1 MKKLSDLALNLKGSI
16 IREMHTAAAGMTDVL
31 NFTVGEPDFV
41 TPTPII
47 DRAIKSMREGK
58 TFYSQNR
65 GILPLREA
73 IAKYHADDPKDPLNP
88 DPKTDILITIGATEA
103 LELSLLALLDPGDEV
118 IVLTPCWPNYLS
130 MIAVAGGVAKCV
142 PGLEENGFAPDPE
155 DIEAAITEKT
165 KLIMVNSPSNPTGG
179 VIPKET
185 MDRIADLV
193 KKYDLFALTDEVYRT
208 IVFDGQTATSLTE
221 YPEIKDN
228 VIFINSFSK
237 SFAMTGWRV
246 GYVIA
251 LPEIIDRMT
260 KIHQNLANSIFVPA
274 QEACITALEE
284 CLPDSLKM
292 KESYE
297 ARRNLIVDGLRQ
309 IKGLSCNKPGGAF
322 YVFANLS
329 EFGLGSKEFCLKL
342 LDEIKAVTVPGLG
355 YGQSTDKFNLD
366 NYFRISYATSEAD
379 INEFLNRLDSF
390 SQKFFKA
397 KS

>member
-16 IREMHTAAAGMTDVL
+16 IREMHTAAAGMTDIL

-41 TPTPII
+41 TPRPII
-47 DRAIKSMREGK
+47 ERAFQSLNEGK

-73 IAKYHADDPKDPLNP
+73 IAKYHTEDAEDPLNP
-88 DPKTDILITIGATEA
+88 DPNTDILITIGATEA

-142 PGLEENGFAPDPE
+142 PGYEENGFSPKIE
-155 DIEAAITEKT
+155 DIEAAITDRT
-165 KLIMVNSPSNPTGG
+165 KVIMINSPSNPTGG
-179 VIPKET
+179 VIPQET
-185 MDRIADLV
+185 IAQIADLV
-193 KKYDLFALTDEVYRT
+193 KKHDLFVMTDEVYST
-208 IVFDGQTATSLTE
+208 IVFDDAKSYSLTA

-237 SFAMTGWRV
+237 MFAMTGWRV

-251 LPEIIDRMT
+251 NPTLIDRMT
-260 KIHQNLANSIFVPA
+260 KLHQNLANSIFVPA

-284 CLPDSLKM
+284 CIPDSERM

-297 ARRNLIVDGLRQ
+297 KRRNLICQGINQ

-322 YVFANLS
+322 YIFANIS
-329 EFGLGSKEFCLKL
+329 EFKMGSKEFCLKL
-342 LDEIKAVTVPGLG
+342 LDETRAVTVPGVG
-355 YGQSTDKFNLD
+355 FGQTTEGLNLD
-366 NYFRISYATSEAD
+366 HFMRVSYATSED
-379 INEFLNRLDSF
+379 NINEFLNRLEGF
-390 SQKFFKA
+390 SKKFFV
-397 KS
+397 